1 MPDFFGVRTDT
12 CVHCEGGVVLVRSGI
27 VRDETGKIIK
37 RFTGPESHFENFI
50 AAVRSGKREDLHA
63 DVLEGHRSTAVTHAG
78 NISYRLG
85 RKATDS
91 DIRKQVAETPLFA
104 DMWDRM
110 AKHLQ
115 AHEINLDAETVTL
128 GPWLDVDRDNECFK
142 SDAEAN
148 NLVAGTY
155 RAPFTLSEIS

>member
-1 MPDFFGVRTDT
+1 M
-12 CVHCEGGVVLVRSGI
+12 LVRSGI
-27 VRDETGKIIK
+27 VRDKAGKVIK
-37 RFTGPESHFENFI
+37 RFSGGESHFENFI
-50 AAVRSGKREDLHA
+50 AAVRSGKREDLNA
-63 DVLEGHRSTAVTHAG
+63 DILEGHRSTAVTHTG

-85 RKATDS
+85 RKATDA
-91 DIRKQVAETPLFA
+91 DIRKQVADTPLFA

-142 SDAEAN
+142 DNAEAN
-148 NLVAGTY
+148 KLVKGTY